1 MGLGE
6 ELGGTGSRRGGYADG
21 RARGEP
27 RVRWGMGRAKF
38 VRAGI
43 QKSLLQSSHG
53 SSLERCCGLMKE
65 CLGCLS
71 AYSISIGLVT
81 GLDSMDLASLWEA
94 HVTIRIRCRSRW
106 IARQFCLLLLR
117 LKLPI

>member
-43 QKSLLQSSHG
+43 
-53 SSLERCCGLMKE
+53 
-65 CLGCLS
+65 
-71 AYSISIGLVT
+71 
-81 GLDSMDLASLWEA
+81 
-94 HVTIRIRCRSRW
+94 
-106 IARQFCLLLLR
+106 
-117 LKLPI
+117 